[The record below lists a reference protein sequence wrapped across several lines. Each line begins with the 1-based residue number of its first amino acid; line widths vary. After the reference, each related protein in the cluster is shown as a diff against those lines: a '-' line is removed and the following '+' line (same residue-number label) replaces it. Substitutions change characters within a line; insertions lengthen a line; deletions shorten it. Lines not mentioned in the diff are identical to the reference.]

1 MEKSDENMDKNMEI
15 LFSRLE
21 QRLQQQTIEITTTV
35 TNNVMA
41 AFNEKMKII
50 TEENENLKI
59 RVSELENKLNYLDK
73 EKRRNNIILFG
84 MEEKE
89 NSEAELVDVVKEIIT
104 DMEIH
109 LDSSEISKVSRIG
122 KRSDNKL
129 RPVVAT
135 ITTTWKKNMIIR
147 NKTKLTTGVYIKED
161 YSKETLEKRKL
172 DLPKT
177 RDDEV
182 VQKYEEL
189 VRDEVAT
196 WDVDAPIEEEWGKV
210 KKLLTE
216 VAGTAFGHQKAKNQ
230 DWFAENLEH
239 ITPLLESKRQAALKH
254 RLNPSEKTR
263 IDLSNA
269 KSALQRTSRYFA
281 NAYWTECDKPPQS
294 LMKDYTPTGTGL
306 CCYEDDV
313 LSSRFHRNPY
323 LKQSVNNGS

>member
-161 YSKETLEKRKL
+161 YSKETLEKRKVL
-172 DLPKT
+172 QKQVEDERRKGNKAFIKYDKLIVKNASHDTNREKRKRETSISPNTGSQKKANTNPAHSFSTKLAPK
-177 RDDEV
+177 EV
-182 VQKYEEL
+182 IKPNIRNYMEQSKPKPE
-189 VRDEVAT
+189 T
-196 WDVDAPIEEEWGKV
+196 P
-210 KKLLTE
+210 
-216 VAGTAFGHQKAKNQ
+216 KN
-230 DWFAENLEH
+230 
-239 ITPLLESKRQAALKH
+239 
-254 RLNPSEKTR
+254 
-263 IDLSNA
+263 
-269 KSALQRTSRYFA
+269 
-281 NAYWTECDKPPQS
+281 
-294 LMKDYTPTGTGL
+294 
-306 CCYEDDV
+306 
-313 LSSRFHRNPY
+313 
-323 LKQSVNNGS
+323 

>member
-1 MEKSDENMDKNMEI
+1 MEKSDENMDKKMEI

-84 MEEKE
+84 MEERKL
-89 NSEAELVDVVKEIIT
+89 EAELVDVVKEIIT

-135 ITTTWKKNMIIR
+135 ITTTWK
-147 NKTKLTTGVYIKED
+147 
-161 YSKETLEKRKL
+161 
-172 DLPKT
+172 
-177 RDDEV
+177 
-182 VQKYEEL
+182 
-189 VRDEVAT
+189 
-196 WDVDAPIEEEWGKV
+196 
-210 KKLLTE
+210 
-216 VAGTAFGHQKAKNQ
+216 
-230 DWFAENLEH
+230 
-239 ITPLLESKRQAALKH
+239 
-254 RLNPSEKTR
+254 
-263 IDLSNA
+263 
-269 KSALQRTSRYFA
+269 RT
-281 NAYWTECDKPPQS
+281 
-294 LMKDYTPTGTGL
+294 
-306 CCYEDDV
+306 
-313 LSSRFHRNPY
+313 
-323 LKQSVNNGS
+323 